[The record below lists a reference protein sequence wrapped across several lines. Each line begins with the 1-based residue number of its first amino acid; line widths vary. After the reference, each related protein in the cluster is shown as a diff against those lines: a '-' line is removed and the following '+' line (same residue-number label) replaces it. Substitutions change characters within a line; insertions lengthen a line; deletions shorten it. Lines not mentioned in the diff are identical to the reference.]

1 MLTIALTLSV
11 SGSSLILVIIF
22 VTSSLF
28 LNLSINY
35 LNTGCFLY
43 PAEKTCL
50 VEQDWSIN
58 KKEVRRMS
66 LHYEWWAKAGGG
78 PGYYSE
84 IKPKE
89 YVKNF
94 AWVKNWIDRHFFNK
108 VSDTLYG
115 IIFISLI
122 VLLLFRYNS
131 ASKSKKKTK
140 LDFLGFLIPII
151 FLIEWFINHPS
162 MRYGG
167 YVLFAIPIFL
177 FTSMFIEK
185 FDFTKKKISFLTIFF
200 ITLALTSYNVR
211 NISRIVKETK
221 IYDYKLFE
229 NPYFFVDEV
238 QSYETTKNDGY
249 KIYSTKGGKM
259 CWASKTPCSYNP
271 NLGIKKF
278 LWMDMVYRNDK

>member
-1 MLTIALTLSV
+1 MT
-11 SGSSLILVIIF
+11 F
-22 VTSSLF
+22 C
-28 LNLSINY
+28 
-35 LNTGCFLY
+35 NT
-43 PAEKTCL
+43 
-50 VEQDWSIN
+50 N
-58 KKEVRRMS
+58 
-66 LHYEWWAKAGGG
+66 
-78 PGYYSE
+78 
-84 IKPKE
+84 
-89 YVKNF
+89 
-94 AWVKNWIDRHFFNK
+94 
-108 VSDTLYG
+108 
-115 IIFISLI
+115 
-122 VLLLFRYNS
+122 
-131 ASKSKKKTK
+131 
-140 LDFLGFLIPII
+140 
-151 FLIEWFINHPS
+151 
-162 MRYGG
+162 
-167 YVLFAIPIFL
+167 FL